1 MVAVARG
8 GSAQGRLVVARGSDW
23 LRPAGVTGCSSRG
36 TERKKL
42 SQGRGTIEAMK
53 AIMTVT
59 GVDRTGIIAAVSAE
73 LARLGVNII
82 NVTQTL
88 MDEYFT
94 MILEVALPEGSSI
107 TQVQQAMAELGGAE
121 ALEIHVQADS
131 IFRAMHRV

>member
-1 MVAVARG
+1 
-8 GSAQGRLVVARGSDW
+8 
-23 LRPAGVTGCSSRG
+23 
-36 TERKKL
+36 
-42 SQGRGTIEAMK
+42 MK

-121 ALEIHVQADS
+121 ALEIHVQAD
-131 IFRAMHRV
+131 

>member
-1 MVAVARG
+1 M
-8 GSAQGRLVVARGSDW
+8 
-23 LRPAGVTGCSSRG
+23 
-36 TERKKL
+36 E
-42 SQGRGTIEAMK
+42 